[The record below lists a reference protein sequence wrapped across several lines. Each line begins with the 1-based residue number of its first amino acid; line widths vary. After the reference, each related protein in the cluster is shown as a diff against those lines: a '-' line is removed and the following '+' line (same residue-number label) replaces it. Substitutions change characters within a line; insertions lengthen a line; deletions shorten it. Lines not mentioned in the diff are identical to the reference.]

1 MALFFSFDDLTWPE
15 VACLPRDLPI
25 VLPLG
30 GHYIHH
36 LLVEALGYPGSAA
49 ILPTIPYGW

>member
-1 MALFFSFDDLTWPE
+1 MAQFFSFDDLTWPE

-30 GHYIHH
+30 GHYIHN

-49 ILPTIPYGW
+49 ILPPIPYGW